1 MITFAV
7 HPILSR
13 ARSSSPGVFD
23 YSSPPFDSFLAFIVS
38 VKSLSKGDLDGG
50 FFFFI
55 SSTSVRPPPIKD
67 SSTFKKP
74 RRSASL

>member
-1 MITFAV
+1 MTLAV

-13 ARSSSPGVFD
+13 ARSSSAELFD
-23 YSSPPFDSFLAFIVS
+23 YSPSPFYSFLAFIVS

-50 FFFFI
+50 FNFFI
-55 SSTSVRPPPIKD
+55 SSTSDRPPLIKD